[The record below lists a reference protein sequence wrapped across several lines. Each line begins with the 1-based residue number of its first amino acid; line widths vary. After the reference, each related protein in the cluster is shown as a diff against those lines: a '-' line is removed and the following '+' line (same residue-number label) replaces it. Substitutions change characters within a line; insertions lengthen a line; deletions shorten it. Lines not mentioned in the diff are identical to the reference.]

1 MSRDVKWM
9 EWHGRQT
16 AEDDLALFDEVT
28 KIKEDSV
35 ILEQEPTSFTIPYA
49 ETDTFLEDIS
59 VPPLSTL
66 PTPDPATVPTTT
78 TRLRDDSKNHRLF
91 QDARHES
98 TQTPVLQHV
107 HVHE

>member
-59 VPPLSTL
+59 VPPLHTP
-66 PTPDPATVPTTT
+66 PTPDPTTVPTTT
-78 TRLRDDSKNHRLF
+78 TRRLEEPPF
-91 QDARHES
+91 VPRRSPRINADAGIATRTRS
-98 TQTPVLQHV
+98 
-107 HVHE
+107 